1 MKKIIFSFLIFL
13 PLQIVSG
20 QDKIITIQND
30 TILCRIVS
38 VSSTHIQYEQKD
50 ENQNIVGKFI
60 PTEEVLE
67 YFRSAQSSEI
77 ASNYQTYMPKP
88 KKHYLGFSIAK
99 GVGRYI
105 GEGSAS
111 TWDEDFLGIGFG
123 YSYRRGESEMGTGLI
138 FSTATSISVPFT
150 VKKYFG
156 NYVFL
161 GINFLAGFD
170 LNSNYPL
177 KESLCFGMNM
187 ILGAEYVF
195 ENGFSLSLGPNLQHS
210 IIGSTRKDSGVPD
223 IMQFVGFT
231 IGIGYRF

>member
-88 KKHYLGFSIAK
+88 KKHYLGFSFTK
-99 GVGRYI
+99 GMY
-105 GEGSAS
+105 
-111 TWDEDFLGIGFG
+111 
-123 YSYRRGESEMGTGLI
+123 
-138 FSTATSISVPFT
+138 
-150 VKKYFG
+150 
-156 NYVFL
+156 
-161 GINFLAGFD
+161 
-170 LNSNYPL
+170 
-177 KESLCFGMNM
+177 
-187 ILGAEYVF
+187 
-195 ENGFSLSLGPNLQHS
+195 
-210 IIGSTRKDSGVPD
+210 
-223 IMQFVGFT
+223 
-231 IGIGYRF
+231 